1 MSGPTRKLHP
11 RFGALFC
18 VTLLLAGSG
27 LVRLATEAGPIL
39 VRQAV
44 AAGAEDANDPPSA
57 ETAPAKPLDE
67 VLRAL
72 QEREDALDLRERQV
86 EDRMNALAI
95 ADKAVEEKLMALRN
109 AERELSATLALA
121 DGASEADLDRLTSV
135 YEKMKPRDS
144 AAVFEAMDPA
154 FAAGF
159 LARMRPEAAAGIM
172 ALLSPQAAYTVSVIL
187 AGRNA
192 SVPTE

>member
-1 MSGPTRKLHP
+1 MSGSIRRMKP

-18 VTLLLAGSG
+18 VTLLFAVSG

-44 AAGAEDANDPPSA
+44 AAGAEDTH
-57 ETAPAKPLDE
+57 ETPLKEPAPDESLDE

-86 EDRMNALAI
+86 EDRMKALAI
-95 ADKAVEEKLMALRN
+95 ADKAIEEKLTALQE

-121 DGASEADLDRLTSV
+121 DGASEADLGRLTTV
-135 YEKMKPRDS
+135 YEKMKPKES

-159 LARMRPEAAAGIM
+159 LVRMRPEAAAGIM
-172 ALLSPQAAYTVSVIL
+172 ARLSPQAAYTVSVIL